1 MSGKRMLKPLSLAG
15 IWEGIEDLDGKLRNG
30 TRLPDFRSVRQWRK
44 IRVPGMF
51 NQEIPELR
59 GRNGYFWY
67 RKSFELSPEL
77 AAEPLE
83 LEIGAVDDESWIWL
97 DGKFLGAVTKQTNP
111 KDYWLAIRRHR
122 FAPGALKP
130 GRHELVILCND
141 VYHLGGISGHPR
153 LFSTRDPFRMHVDQ
167 AIPEDDPYR
176 YYHW

>member
-1 MSGKRMLKPLSLAG
+1 MRRSRNCAADTDFSGIGRVLNFLRSLPQSR
-15 IWEGIEDLDGKLRNG
+15 WNW
-30 TRLPDFRSVRQWRK
+30 RS
-44 IRVPGMF
+44 
-51 NQEIPELR
+51 
-59 GRNGYFWY
+59 
-67 RKSFELSPEL
+67 
-77 AAEPLE
+77 AA
-83 LEIGAVDDESWIWL
+83 IDDESWIWL

-111 KDYWLAIRRHR
+111 KDYWLAIRRYR

-153 LFSTRDPFRMHVDQ
+153 LSSARDLFPMHVDQ